1 MFLNLLLSLQ
11 AFFPNEEKMSVL
23 ENKIKRNEASSQ
35 DKVIYWHLHEPFPY
49 LGVGRFIWF
58 PRDSSFSYEED
69 FPSLLKFMKDKGH
82 KLPAWLDQDFTC
94 PWTTRQEFEKDQKR
108 QLELKQVLETGFELQ
123 IKFLVTNS
131 FETFEKIVD
140 SFDENVKSEMKNK
153 IEHLLEDPRGLY
165 ALIDYCQFK
174 GSGLNEKEFKDGRG
188 FGLKQV
194 IEALP
199 VESLNVE
206 SFVKTAKDILKERA
220 KNSHGLD
227 EKWLSS
233 WINRLDRYRNF

>member
-23 ENKIKRNEASSQ
+23 ENKIKKNETSLQ

-49 LGVGRFIWF
+49 LGLGRFIWF
-58 PRDSSFSYEED
+58 PKDSNFSYEED
-69 FPSLLKFMKDKGH
+69 FPRLLKFMKDSGH
-82 KLPAWLDQDFTC
+82 KLPEWLGKEFSC
-94 PWTTRQEFEKDQKR
+94 PWSSRQEFENDQKK
-108 QLELKQVLETGFELQ
+108 QLELKQLLESGINLQ
-123 IKFLVTNS
+123 IKFLVTHS

-140 SFDENVKSEMKNK
+140 SFDESCKSLMINK
-153 IEHLLEDPRGLY
+153 LEKLLEDPRGLY

-199 VESLNVE
+199 QDSLNVE

-220 KNSHGLD
+220 KNSHGHD